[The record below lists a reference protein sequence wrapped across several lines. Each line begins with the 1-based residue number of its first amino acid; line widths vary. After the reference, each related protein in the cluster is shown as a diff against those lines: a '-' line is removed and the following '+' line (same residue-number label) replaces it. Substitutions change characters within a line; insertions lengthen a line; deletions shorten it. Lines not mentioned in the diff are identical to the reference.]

1 MIRRPRDAQER
12 SRVGIIGFG
21 YLGRE
26 LAARIAARGD
36 RYDLAFIHCRRREQA
51 ADIPD
56 AQFLADLAGVEQTEV
71 DLIVEAAHPSY
82 TRQFGDLL
90 IRAADYLP
98 LSTSALVNEP
108 LRRSLLE
115 TAAAAGTQLFL
126 PAGALIGGEEMIK
139 RSVAWT
145 RARITFRKHPDNIDF
160 SEANIPPPR
169 LEGETEVF
177 SGTVR
182 EAASR
187 FPRNV
192 NTMVTAALLSTG
204 VDACEAV
211 LVADP
216 ALDCAVAEVE
226 AWGADGSYMRTEK
239 RQPIVGVS
247 GTEMVDSVWQSVQTA
262 CGHGDTPLRLV

>member
-1 MIRRPRDAQER
+1 MVELDSA

-26 LAARIAARGD
+26 LHARLASRPDQYEIA
-36 RYDLAFIHCRRREQA
+36 FVHCRRRDQA
-51 ADIPD
+51 ADISD
-56 AQFLADLAGVEQTEV
+56 NLFVDDLRRVAETGS

-82 TRQFGDLL
+82 TREHGERLV
-90 IRAADYLP
+90 RAADYLP
-98 LSTSALVNEP
+98 LSTSALTDTHLCEM
-108 LRRSLLE
+108 LQK
-115 TAAAAGTQLFL
+115 AAAESGNRLLL
-126 PAGALIGGEEMIK
+126 PAGALVGGDELTK
-139 RSVAWT
+139 RTTPWT

-160 SEANIPPPR
+160 SESGLAKPQ
-169 LEGETEVF
+169 GETAAEIF

-182 EAASR
+182 EAAAR

-226 AWGADGSYMRTEK
+226 AWGSDGSYLRTEK

-247 GTEMVDSVWQSVQTA
+247 GTEMVDSVWYSVQSA